1 MSTIEIVSLAS
12 LLILFVIMCFVVKNN
27 LIFILIGRQ
36 RAVAERDGT
45 MVDVQNRATQT
56 ADTPLQPRVGEMATI
71 GMHVI
76 PHQRRVLES
85 AGGSEIRTAIGI
97 QRMPVQPSTC
107 VHRRITNRPLP
118 RENDE

>member
-71 GMHVI
+71 AMHVI

-85 AGGSEIRTAIGI
+85 GGSEIRTAIGR
-97 QRMPVQPSTC
+97 QRMPVQPNTC
-107 VHRRITNRPLP
+107 VHQRITNRPLP